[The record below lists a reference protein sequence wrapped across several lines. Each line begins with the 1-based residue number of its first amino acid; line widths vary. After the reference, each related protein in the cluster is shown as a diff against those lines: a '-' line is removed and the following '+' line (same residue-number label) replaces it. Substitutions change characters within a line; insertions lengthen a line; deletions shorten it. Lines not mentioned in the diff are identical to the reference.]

1 MKPFTF
7 PTFGAWLK
15 TRRRACD
22 VTQKELARA
31 VGCAEITIRKIE
43 ADQLRPSASVETARA
58 RITGITGRAW
68 KRTGRVNQ
76 ARAAHSTRFA
86 LAHASARA

>member
-43 ADQLRPSASVETARA
+43 ADQLRPSKQLARELLELLDVRGNEQDALIKLA
-58 RITGITGRAW
+58 RRTQRAL
-68 KRTGRVNQ
+68 R
-76 ARAAHSTRFA
+76 
-86 LAHASARA
+86 

>member
-43 ADQLRPSASVETARA
+43 ADQLRPSKQLAELLVNAVEVAATEQAMFVQLARQ
-58 RITGITGRAW
+58 RRGI
-68 KRTGRVNQ
+68 
-76 ARAAHSTRFA
+76 A
-86 LAHASARA
+86 LPWQ

>member
-31 VGCAEITIRKIE
+31 VGCAEITIRKIQ
-43 ADQLRPSASVETARA
+43 ADQLRPSKNLARVLLEKLDA
-58 RITGITGRAW
+58 RPDERDALMALARRKQRAW
-68 KRTGRVNQ
+68 R
-76 ARAAHSTRFA
+76 
-86 LAHASARA
+86 

>member
-1 MKPFTF
+1 MKPSTF

-31 VGCAEITIRKIE
+31 VGCAEITIRKIK
-43 ADQLRPSASVETARA
+43 ADQLRPSKQLARHILQTLRVPETDH
-58 RITGITGRAW
+58 
-68 KRTGRVNQ
+68 
-76 ARAAHSTRFA
+76 AANLA
-86 LAHASARA
+86 LARNTHRALR